1 MTTVEK
7 LITKKK
13 EGGGGGSIV
22 KAILTLQSSYTPVD
36 IC

>member
-13 EGGGGGSIV
+13 EGGGGSIV